1 MRLWQLVRASTAA
14 PIYFPPEVI
23 ELQRGNPNR
32 TFVFV
37 DGGVTPYNNPAFLV
51 YRFATEPAYN
61 LRWERGEDK
70 LLLVS
75 VGTGATAEPGSTAD
89 DAESNL
95 LTTGL
100 GIPSALMYGSAVDQ
114 DVNCRAVGRCVYGE
128 VIDRELLDLI
138 PRTGPAIG
146 SFEQRLQRPITPLSQ
161 NLGRQFLYS
170 RYNVGLSRDSLT
182 ALGFGEMDP
191 VSVQKMDNATPENI
205 RSLLAIGTAAAK
217 QIQPDHFGPF
227 L

>member
-1 MRLWQLVRASTAA
+1 
-14 PIYFPPEVI
+14 
-23 ELQRGNPNR
+23 
-32 TFVFV
+32 
-37 DGGVTPYNNPAFLV
+37 
-51 YRFATEPAYN
+51 
-61 LRWERGEDK
+61 
-70 LLLVS
+70 
-75 VGTGATAEPGSTAD
+75 
-89 DAESNL
+89 
-95 LTTGL
+95 
-100 GIPSALMYGSAVDQ
+100 MYGSAVDQ

-182 ALGFGEMDP
+182 ALGFGEMDS

-205 RSLLAIGTAAAK
+205 RSLLAIGAAAAK